1 MGLFSEKFEKEEREF
16 LKQIGGRMSL
26 EDIAKIRKKY
36 EYNFNSDRNS
46 FEDLKKEVLRKL
58 KTEEQPSGFNSD

>member
-16 LKQIGGRMSL
+16 LKQIGERMSL

-46 FEDLKKEVLRKL
+46 FEDFKKEVLKKL
-58 KTEEQPSGFNSD
+58 KPEA

>member
-16 LKQIGGRMSL
+16 LKQIGERMSL
-26 EDIAKIRKKY
+26 EDIAEIRKKY

-46 FEDLKKEVLRKL
+46 FEDFKKEVLKKL
-58 KTEEQPSGFNSD
+58 KPEK

>member
-16 LKQIGGRMSL
+16 LKQIGERMSL

-46 FEDLKKEVLRKL
+46 FEDFKKEVLKKL
-58 KTEEQPSGFNSD
+58 KPEK

>member
-1 MGLFSEKFEKEEREF
+1 MGLFSEKFEKEERDF
-16 LKQIGGRMSL
+16 LKQIGERMSL

-46 FEDLKKEVLRKL
+46 FEDFKKEVLKRVKP
-58 KTEEQPSGFNSD
+58 EE